1 MAYFF
6 WSSLTVQTIC
16 LIALPIFLAL
26 YTLISNPQSFGCSH
40 LSSKGKSIRNIVVL
54 SFEEKQEGR
63 KMNQCLFFFPSPRV
77 SCKSETEKHTFIIER
92 KITVTWL
99 KLVVVGGFLTE
110 KNVTVSSISLHSS
123 LISVEN
129 VTMEE

>member
-1 MAYFF
+1 
-6 WSSLTVQTIC
+6 
-16 LIALPIFLAL
+16 
-26 YTLISNPQSFGCSH
+26 
-40 LSSKGKSIRNIVVL
+40 
-54 SFEEKQEGR
+54 
-63 KMNQCLFFFPSPRV
+63 V